1 MGFKTGMF
9 KYFNELDEDCSGF
22 LEPDEITSL
31 ALKFFGEHKQKA
43 CEEYVERVFRE
54 YDVDESGELSY
65 EEAREFLK
73 GIMAFLDSTGE
84 LSEEARAAFMEA
96 MIEEEDS
103 EEEDE
108 GEPVNDGDGNTDI
121 GNGDIT
127 DNNNGEQVVEEVIE
141 AKAESGA
148 GATMEADDNYTPP
161 KSNYKVPEAKVM
173 IDPIPVGPDG
183 KPRLG
188 RFGELLDENG
198 IQILGPGGCM
208 LGPDGK
214 PLPVVI
220 DDNIGRFVQGGKYE
234 QPFTVGPNGE
244 LMDANGKPIVGENGE
259 LLTPTGEVL
268 LGPGGCLLGPD
279 GKPMT
284 GEGGGVLG
292 PDGKVMIG
300 PDGKPLKNPSWA
312 PPADK
317 IDSNVQKLS
326 NGLEMAVDENGNPKM
341 GPHGG
346 VLSPDGSPL
355 LGKWGQLIDKDGN
368 SVLVNP
374 GVIIGPDGKQLL
386 LNKGEI
392 RNPHDGEAFVGKYGE
407 ILDVEANA
415 IVQQF
420 NNIQNP
426 KGEAILGHLTRGT
439 EETKLTSAGG
449 LLDPNGQPILGPKPE
464 PGCLLDINGKPI
476 KPYLNKYGERMDTG
490 DGGDNSGSKFTV
502 GEGMGDTGYSGSGGA
517 SRPDFQYQRPAET
530 NSQKSNLRKA
540 IAKKWEIK
548 KPEGHDGFCPLLR
561 IYRPRTSM
569 KKKDELENLPAK
581 VRRFKWVR
589 DPISDQWIHVER
601 IGEEARAA

>member
-84 LSEEARAAFMEA
+84 LTDEARAAFMEA
-96 MIEEEDS
+96 MVEEESD
-103 EEEDE
+103 EEEE
-108 GEPVNDGDGNTDI
+108 PEPEAEPVNDGGDGKTDI

-127 DNNNGEQVVEEVIE
+127 DNNNNGEQVIEETIE
-141 AKAESGA
+141 AKNESVATKEQANEKVTAA
-148 GATMEADDNYTPP
+148 GKPASETQKSTEGISEKNSEQQKVDDNYTPP
-161 KSNYKVPEAKVM
+161 KSEYKVPEAKVM
-173 IDPIPVGPDG
+173 IDPIPTGPDG

-188 RFGELLDENG
+188 RFGELLDEDG
-198 IQILGPGGCM
+198 VQI
-208 LGPDGK
+208 
-214 PLPVVI
+214 
-220 DDNIGRFVQGGKYE
+220 
-234 QPFTVGPNGE
+234 
-244 LMDANGKPIVGENGE
+244 
-259 LLTPTGEVL
+259 
-268 LGPGGCLLGPD
+268 
-279 GKPMT
+279 
-284 GEGGGVLG
+284 
-292 PDGKVMIG
+292 
-300 PDGKPLKNPSWA
+300 
-312 PPADK
+312 
-317 IDSNVQKLS
+317 
-326 NGLEMAVDENGNPKM
+326 
-341 GPHGG
+341 
-346 VLSPDGSPL
+346 
-355 LGKWGQLIDKDGN
+355 
-368 SVLVNP
+368 LVNP

-386 LNKGEI
+386 LQKGEI

-426 KGEAILGHLTRGT
+426 KGEAIMGHLIRGT

-449 LLDPNGQPILGPKPE
+449 LLDPNGQPILGPKPS
-464 PGCLLDINGKPI
+464 PGCLLDQNGKPI
-476 KPYLNKYGERMDTG
+476 KPYLNKYGELMDTG

-502 GEGMGDTGYSGSGGA
+502 GQGMGDTGYSGSGGA

-530 NSQKSNLRKA
+530 NTQKSNLRKA

-569 KKKDELENLPAK
+569 KKKEELLNLPDK

>member
-148 GATMEADDNYTPP
+148 GATMETDDNYTPP
-161 KSNYKVPEAKVM
+161 KSDYKVPEAKVM

-198 IQILGPGGCM
+198 IQI
-208 LGPDGK
+208 
-214 PLPVVI
+214 
-220 DDNIGRFVQGGKYE
+220 
-234 QPFTVGPNGE
+234 
-244 LMDANGKPIVGENGE
+244 
-259 LLTPTGEVL
+259 
-268 LGPGGCLLGPD
+268 
-279 GKPMT
+279 
-284 GEGGGVLG
+284 
-292 PDGKVMIG
+292 
-300 PDGKPLKNPSWA
+300 
-312 PPADK
+312 
-317 IDSNVQKLS
+317 
-326 NGLEMAVDENGNPKM
+326 
-341 GPHGG
+341 
-346 VLSPDGSPL
+346 
-355 LGKWGQLIDKDGN
+355 
-368 SVLVNP
+368 LVNP

-415 IVQQF
+415 IVQKF

-517 SRPDFQYQRPAET
+517 SRPDFQYQSENENNESSEPQTETLKPKPAET

>member
-84 LSEEARAAFMEA
+84 LSDEARAAFMEA

-108 GEPVNDGDGNTDI
+108 GEGEGEPVNDGDGKTDI

-127 DNNNGEQVVEEVIE
+127 DNNNGEQVIEETIE

-148 GATMEADDNYTPP
+148 GAGFDASQVDDNYTPP
-161 KSNYKVPEAKVM
+161 KSEYKVPEAKVM

-198 IQILGPGGCM
+198 IQIL
-208 LGPDGK
+208 
-214 PLPVVI
+214 
-220 DDNIGRFVQGGKYE
+220 
-234 QPFTVGPNGE
+234 
-244 LMDANGKPIVGENGE
+244 
-259 LLTPTGEVL
+259 
-268 LGPGGCLLGPD
+268 
-279 GKPMT
+279 
-284 GEGGGVLG
+284 
-292 PDGKVMIG
+292 
-300 PDGKPLKNPSWA
+300 
-312 PPADK
+312 
-317 IDSNVQKLS
+317 
-326 NGLEMAVDENGNPKM
+326 
-341 GPHGG
+341 
-346 VLSPDGSPL
+346 
-355 LGKWGQLIDKDGN
+355 
-368 SVLVNP
+368 VNP

-386 LNKGEI
+386 LNQGEI

-415 IVQQF
+415 IVQQY

-464 PGCLLDINGKPI
+464 PGCLLDIGGKPI
-476 KPYLNKYGERMDTG
+476 KPYLNKYGERIDTG
-490 DGGDNSGSKFTV
+490 SSGDNSGSQFTV
-502 GEGMGDTGYSGSGGA
+502 GQGMGDTGYSGSGGA

-530 NSQKSNLRKA
+530 NTQKSNLRKA

>member
-84 LSEEARAAFMEA
+84 LTDEARAAFMEA

-148 GATMEADDNYTPP
+148 GATMEVDDNYTPP
-161 KSNYKVPEAKVM
+161 KSDYKVPEAKVM
-173 IDPIPVGPDG
+173 IDPIPTGPDG

-198 IQILGPGGCM
+198 IQI
-208 LGPDGK
+208 
-214 PLPVVI
+214 
-220 DDNIGRFVQGGKYE
+220 
-234 QPFTVGPNGE
+234 
-244 LMDANGKPIVGENGE
+244 
-259 LLTPTGEVL
+259 
-268 LGPGGCLLGPD
+268 
-279 GKPMT
+279 
-284 GEGGGVLG
+284 
-292 PDGKVMIG
+292 
-300 PDGKPLKNPSWA
+300 
-312 PPADK
+312 
-317 IDSNVQKLS
+317 
-326 NGLEMAVDENGNPKM
+326 
-341 GPHGG
+341 
-346 VLSPDGSPL
+346 
-355 LGKWGQLIDKDGN
+355 
-368 SVLVNP
+368 LVNP

-449 LLDPNGQPILGPKPE
+449 LLDPNGQPILGPQPA

-530 NSQKSNLRKA
+530 NTQKSNLRKA

-569 KKKDELENLPAK
+569 KKKDELNNLPAK

>member
-84 LSEEARAAFMEA
+84 LTEEARAAFMEA

-103 EEEDE
+103 EEEEEPEADG
-108 GEPVNDGDGNTDI
+108 GEPVKNDGDGKTDI

-127 DNNNGEQVVEEVIE
+127 DNNNGEQVIEEVIE
-141 AKAESGA
+141 AKAESSA
-148 GATMEADDNYTPP
+148 GATVDDNYTPP
-161 KSNYKVPEAKVM
+161 KSDYKVPEAKVM
-173 IDPIPVGPDG
+173 IDPIPTGPDG

-198 IQILGPGGCM
+198 IQI
-208 LGPDGK
+208 
-214 PLPVVI
+214 
-220 DDNIGRFVQGGKYE
+220 
-234 QPFTVGPNGE
+234 
-244 LMDANGKPIVGENGE
+244 
-259 LLTPTGEVL
+259 
-268 LGPGGCLLGPD
+268 
-279 GKPMT
+279 
-284 GEGGGVLG
+284 
-292 PDGKVMIG
+292 
-300 PDGKPLKNPSWA
+300 
-312 PPADK
+312 
-317 IDSNVQKLS
+317 
-326 NGLEMAVDENGNPKM
+326 
-341 GPHGG
+341 
-346 VLSPDGSPL
+346 
-355 LGKWGQLIDKDGN
+355 
-368 SVLVNP
+368 LVNP

-415 IVQQF
+415 IVQKF

-426 KGEAILGHLTRGT
+426 KGEAILGHLIRGT

-464 PGCLLDINGKPI
+464 PGCLLDIGGKPI
-476 KPYLNKYGERMDTG
+476 KPYLNKYGELMDTG

-502 GEGMGDTGYSGSGGA
+502 GQGMGDTGYSGSGGA
-517 SRPDFQYQRPAET
+517 SRPDFQYQRPAEG
-530 NSQKSNLRKA
+530 NNQKSNLRKA

-569 KKKDELENLPAK
+569 KKKEELDNLPAK

>member
-22 LEPDEITSL
+22 LEPDEITGL

-84 LSEEARAAFMEA
+84 LSDEARAAFMEA
-96 MIEEEDS
+96 MVEEEDS
-103 EEEDE
+103 EDEEE
-108 GEPVNDGDGNTDI
+108 VNDGDGNTDI

-127 DNNNGEQVVEEVIE
+127 DNKTGDSTDNNNGEQVIEETIS
-141 AKAESGA
+141 AKNES
-148 GATMEADDNYTPP
+148 TMEKVNETSGSTGNSSAGKPVTETPKVSEPTVEKVSEKP
-161 KSNYKVPEAKVM
+161 KAGNQKPYKLPETKVM
-173 IDPIPVGPDG
+173 IDPIPTGPDG

-198 IQILGPGGCM
+198 IQIL
-208 LGPDGK
+208 
-214 PLPVVI
+214 
-220 DDNIGRFVQGGKYE
+220 
-234 QPFTVGPNGE
+234 
-244 LMDANGKPIVGENGE
+244 
-259 LLTPTGEVL
+259 
-268 LGPGGCLLGPD
+268 
-279 GKPMT
+279 
-284 GEGGGVLG
+284 
-292 PDGKVMIG
+292 
-300 PDGKPLKNPSWA
+300 
-312 PPADK
+312 
-317 IDSNVQKLS
+317 
-326 NGLEMAVDENGNPKM
+326 
-341 GPHGG
+341 
-346 VLSPDGSPL
+346 
-355 LGKWGQLIDKDGN
+355 
-368 SVLVNP
+368 VNP
-374 GVIIGPDGKQLL
+374 GCIIGPDGKQLL

-392 RNPHDGEAFVGKYGE
+392 RNPHDGEALVGKFGE

-415 IVQQF
+415 IVQRF

-476 KPYLNKYGERMDTG
+476 EPFLNKYGERIDTG

-502 GEGMGDTGYSGSGGA
+502 GEGMGDTGYQASGA
-517 SRPDFQYQRPAET
+517 SRPDFNFEWSAET
-530 NSQKSNLRKA
+530 NSQKSNLRKPV
-540 IAKKWEIK
+540 AKKWEIK
-548 KPEGHDGFCPLLR
+548 KPDGHDGFCPLLR

-569 KKKDELENLPAK
+569 KKKDELANLPAK

>member
-1 MGFKTGMF
+1 MAF
-9 KYFNELDEDCSGF
+9 LDS
-22 LEPDEITSL
+22 T
-31 ALKFFGEHKQKA
+31 
-43 CEEYVERVFRE
+43 
-54 YDVDESGELSY
+54 GELSY

-84 LSEEARAAFMEA
+84 LSYEEAREFLKGIMAFLDSTGELSDEARAAFMEA

-108 GEPVNDGDGNTDI
+108 GEPV
-121 GNGDIT
+121 
-127 DNNNGEQVVEEVIE
+127 VEEVIE

-148 GATMEADDNYTPP
+148 GATMETNDNYTPP

-198 IQILGPGGCM
+198 IQIL
-208 LGPDGK
+208 
-214 PLPVVI
+214 
-220 DDNIGRFVQGGKYE
+220 
-234 QPFTVGPNGE
+234 
-244 LMDANGKPIVGENGE
+244 
-259 LLTPTGEVL
+259 
-268 LGPGGCLLGPD
+268 
-279 GKPMT
+279 
-284 GEGGGVLG
+284 
-292 PDGKVMIG
+292 
-300 PDGKPLKNPSWA
+300 
-312 PPADK
+312 
-317 IDSNVQKLS
+317 
-326 NGLEMAVDENGNPKM
+326 
-341 GPHGG
+341 
-346 VLSPDGSPL
+346 
-355 LGKWGQLIDKDGN
+355 
-368 SVLVNP
+368 VNP

-386 LNKGEI
+386 LKKGEI

-426 KGEAILGHLTRGT
+426 KGDAILGHLTRGT

-476 KPYLNKYGERMDTG
+476 KPYLNKYGERIDTG

-601 IGEEARAA
+601 IGEDARAA

>member
-148 GATMEADDNYTPP
+148 GATKEVDDNYTPP
-161 KSNYKVPEAKVM
+161 KSDYKVPEAKVM

-198 IQILGPGGCM
+198 IQI
-208 LGPDGK
+208 
-214 PLPVVI
+214 
-220 DDNIGRFVQGGKYE
+220 
-234 QPFTVGPNGE
+234 
-244 LMDANGKPIVGENGE
+244 
-259 LLTPTGEVL
+259 
-268 LGPGGCLLGPD
+268 
-279 GKPMT
+279 
-284 GEGGGVLG
+284 
-292 PDGKVMIG
+292 
-300 PDGKPLKNPSWA
+300 
-312 PPADK
+312 
-317 IDSNVQKLS
+317 
-326 NGLEMAVDENGNPKM
+326 
-341 GPHGG
+341 
-346 VLSPDGSPL
+346 
-355 LGKWGQLIDKDGN
+355 
-368 SVLVNP
+368 LVNP

-530 NSQKSNLRKA
+530 NTQKSNLRKA

-569 KKKDELENLPAK
+569 KKKEELENLPAK
-581 VRRFKWVR
+581 VRRYKWVR